1 VDRKFVDVNAIAVFL
16 DESHVGHPY
25 VRSALRPG
33 LEGAFQIVLASYLLL
48 RARWVL
54 VSQWGVPGPDADR
67 AVAALARLRFPR
79 YVDGDGAVVVRAIEL
94 SRELPHDV
102 YDCFLVALAENGE
115 ATHLVTTDAGLRRV
129 CEKVGIRYENPVPR
143 KVLAQ
148 FGATGRRS
156 SGT

>member
-1 VDRKFVDVNAIAVFL
+1 MDRKFVDVNAIEVFL
-16 DESHVGHPY
+16 DESHAGHPY
-25 VRSALRPG
+25 VRSALRQG
-33 LEGAFQIVLASYLLL
+33 LEGTFQIVLASYLLL

-102 YDCFLVALAENGE
+102 YDCFMVALAENGE

>member
-1 VDRKFVDVNAIAVFL
+1 MDRKFVDVNAIAVFL

-25 VRSALRPG
+25 VRSALRQG
-33 LEGAFQIVLASYLLL
+33 LEGTFQIVLASYLLL

-129 CEKVGIRYENPVPR
+129 CEKVGIRYENPIPR

>member
-1 VDRKFVDVNAIAVFL
+1 MDRKFVDVNAIAVFL

-33 LEGAFQIVLASYLLL
+33 LEGTFQIVLASYLLL

-67 AVAALARLRFPR
+67 AVAALAQLRFPL
-79 YVDGDGAVVVRAIEL
+79 YVDGDGRVVVRAIEL
-94 SRELPHDV
+94 SRELRHDV
-102 YDCFLVALAENGE
+102 YDCFLVALAEKGE

-129 CEKVGIRYENPVPR
+129 CEKEGIRYENPVPR
-143 KVLAQ
+143 KVLTQ
-148 FGATGRRS
+148 FGQAGRRS
-156 SGT
+156 S

>member
-1 VDRKFVDVNAIAVFL
+1 MDRKFVDVNAIAVFL

-25 VRSALRPG
+25 VRAALRPG
-33 LEGAFQIVLASYLLL
+33 LEGTFQLVFASYLLL

-67 AVAALARLRFPR
+67 AVAALARLRFPL
-79 YVDGDGAVVVRAIEL
+79 YVDGDGGVVVRAIEL

-102 YDCFLVALAENGE
+102 YDCFLVALAEEGQ

-129 CEKVGIRYENPVPR
+129 CDKVGIRYENPVPR
-143 KVLAQ
+143 RVLAQ
-148 FGATGRRS
+148 FGATGRRAS
-156 SGT
+156 